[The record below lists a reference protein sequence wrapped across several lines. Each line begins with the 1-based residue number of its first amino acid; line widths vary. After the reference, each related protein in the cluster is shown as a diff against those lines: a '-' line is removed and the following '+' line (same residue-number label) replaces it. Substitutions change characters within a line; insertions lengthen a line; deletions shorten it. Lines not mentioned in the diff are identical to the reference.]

1 MLWQDVPNTFTS
13 IIIAVLFKKPQN
25 NKNPQTTL
33 EKCKLKNNPFSSLK
47 SLKTPQS
54 DKFAF
59 YAGQNPLAKHPVRC
73 YFCLESFR
81 QSHQAYKQPKILV

>member
-1 MLWQDVPNTFTS
+1 MTVHLNVIKYTFSCERMKMLWQDVPNTFTS

-59 YAGQNPLAKHPVRC
+59 
-73 YFCLESFR
+73 
-81 QSHQAYKQPKILV
+81 